1 MTVLIIGG
9 GQFGSQIANLL
20 LNQGIAVKI
29 IENRP
34 KALEKLYHRF
44 PKDIIIE
51 GSGSDPDLLNTLDM
65 SKISAIAALTG
76 SDEVNLVISTI
87 AKYEFGIPKVIARIN
102 SPRNAW
108 LYDDMMGV
116 DIAINQAEIMSN
128 FILDSHN

>member
-44 PKDIIIE
+44 HKDIIIE

-76 SDEVNLVISTI
+76 ADEVNLVISTI

-128 FILDSHN
+128 FILDSLN